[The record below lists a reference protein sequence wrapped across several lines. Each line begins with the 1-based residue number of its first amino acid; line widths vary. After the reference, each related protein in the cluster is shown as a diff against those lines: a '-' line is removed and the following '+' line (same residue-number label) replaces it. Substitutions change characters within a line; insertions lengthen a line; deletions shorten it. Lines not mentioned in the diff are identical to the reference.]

1 MPDFIV
7 SGLLMGL
14 LLSIAAGP
22 TMLAL
27 IQSSIAEGA
36 KRTLFMELGVLISDA
51 FLIAVT
57 YFGLGQFLTVS
68 PQLEPLYL
76 SLGGAL
82 LIGMGAF
89 KLKIKHSQLRQ
100 VHRWME
106 GQKSPPLTLMWK
118 GFMYNSVNPS
128 VLLFWIGSVTL
139 ITAQFEQ
146 NSIKIAGHFSVTL
159 LVMMGIDILK
169 IYGSSRLRILMTPR
183 RLIRLSQFMGWG
195 LMLFGLFLLVKAAVM
210 LYQTW

>member
-195 LMLFGLFLLVKAAVM
+195 LMLFGLFLLVKAVVL

>member
-1 MPDFIV
+1 MSDFIV

-195 LMLFGLFLLVKAAVM
+195 LMLFGLFLLVKAAVL

>member
-89 KLKIKHSQLRQ
+89 KLKTQPTSASTPLDGRPK
-100 VHRWME
+100 
-106 GQKSPPLTLMWK
+106 KSST
-118 GFMYNSVNPS
+118 YAHVER
-128 VLLFWIGSVTL
+128 VYV
-139 ITAQFEQ
+139 QFCK
-146 NSIKIAGHFSVTL
+146 SLG
-159 LVMMGIDILK
+159 
-169 IYGSSRLRILMTPR
+169 
-183 RLIRLSQFMGWG
+183 
-195 LMLFGLFLLVKAAVM
+195 AAV
-210 LYQTW
+210 LDWKRYAYYSSIRTKFH

>member
-139 ITAQFEQ
+139 ISAQFEQ

-195 LMLFGLFLLVKAAVM
+195 LMLFGLFLLVKAAGL

>member
-146 NSIKIAGHFSVTL
+146 NSIKIAGHFLVTL

-195 LMLFGLFLLVKAAVM
+195 LMLFGLFLLVKAAVL

>member
-1 MPDFIV
+1 MPDFIL
-7 SGLLMGL
+7 SGFLMGL

-51 FLIAVT
+51 FLIVLT
-57 YFGLGQFLTVS
+57 YFGLGQFLSVS
-68 PQLEPLYL
+68 PKLEPLYL

-82 LIGMGAF
+82 LIGMGAY
-89 KLKIKHSQLRQ
+89 KLKIRHSQLRQ
-100 VHRWME
+100 AHRWME
-106 GQKSPPLTLMWK
+106 GQKSPPITLLWK
-118 GFMYNSVNPS
+118 GFFYNSINPS

-146 NSIKIAGHFSVTL
+146 NSMKIAGHFLTTL
-159 LVMMGIDILK
+159 TVMFGTDILK
-169 IYGSSRLRILMTPR
+169 IYGSSRLRTLMTPR
-183 RLIRLSQFMGWG
+183 RLIRLSQFMGWA
-195 LMLFGLFLLVKAAVM
+195 LMLFGVFLLVRAGIR
-210 LYQTW
+210 LYQTA

>member
-1 MPDFIV
+1 
-7 SGLLMGL
+7 
-14 LLSIAAGP
+14 
-22 TMLAL
+22 MLAL

-195 LMLFGLFLLVKAAVM
+195 LMLFGLFLLVKAAVL

>member
-106 GQKSPPLTLMWK
+106 GQKSPPLTVMWK

-195 LMLFGLFLLVKAAVM
+195 LMLFGLFLLVKAAVL

>member
-195 LMLFGLFLLVKAAVM
+195 LMLFGLFLLVKAAVL

>member
-100 VHRWME
+100 VHCWME

-195 LMLFGLFLLVKAAVM
+195 LMLFGLFLLVKAAVL

>member
-1 MPDFIV
+1 MPEYIV

-36 KRTLFMELGVLISDA
+36 KRTLFMELGVLVSDA
-51 FLIAVT
+51 FLIVVT
-57 YFGLGQFLTVS
+57 YFGFGQFLIIS
-68 PQLEPLYL
+68 AKQEPLYL
-76 SLGGAL
+76 SLGGVL
-82 LIGMGAF
+82 LIGMGAY

-100 VHRWME
+100 AHRWME
-106 GQKSPPLTLMWK
+106 GQKSPPLALFFK
-118 GFMYNSVNPS
+118 GFMYNSINPS

-146 NSIKIAGHFSVTL
+146 NPIKIAGHFTVTL
-159 LVMMGIDILK
+159 LVMMGTDFLK
-169 IYGSSRLRILMTPR
+169 IYGSSRLRVLMTPR
-183 RLIRLSQFMGWG
+183 RLIRLSQFMGWS
-195 LMLFGLFLLVKAAVM
+195 LVLFGVFLLLKALVQI
-210 LYQTW
+210 YQSS